1 MIWIEKIGNSPELLI
16 TVLDRGIPNSQ
27 DISTRISPEAVFLTD
42 GDVAFFFNKF
52 ERPIQVT
59 IIQKGRPGFYETV
72 RIAQP
77 LQAQLPPSMKLQDIE
92 SHRLFTADMWPSYTD
107 NLSEETQ
114 SGPIPKSMIKWGPK
128 IDWNSTSDK
137 RKDTAIDQGPFLE
150 RPIAREDKRHHE
162 MSHPGATEL
171 ENRRDVTIMVEGKRK
186 FLPEEGSTVV
196 IPKKGRFRGTLP
208 QKILIKWRNLTIPC
222 TFSGRLTP
230 ATVITD
236 IGNSERVSPAALIKA
251 TLTPPDNLLATLHLD
266 TPLSM
271 QGIAIGDTLILLV

>member
-1 MIWIEKIGNSPELLI
+1 
-16 TVLDRGIPNSQ
+16 
-27 DISTRISPEAVFLTD
+27 
-42 GDVAFFFNKF
+42 
-52 ERPIQVT
+52 
-59 IIQKGRPGFYETV
+59 
-72 RIAQP
+72 
-77 LQAQLPPSMKLQDIE
+77 MKLQDIE